1 MREKEKKK
9 EKKRKGRDKEDTRE
23 EEKMYNQIVRLFNA
37 ARHQLITRALL
48 ADGARVFFFFFIPFL
63 RGIKLRRASDYENFE
78 SRGEEGRA
86 RWKKKR
92 GGPRV
97 VRGWSGGRVR
107 WRK

>member
-1 MREKEKKK
+1 MREKKK

-48 ADGARVFFFFFIPFL
+48 ADGARVFFFIPFL

-92 GGPRV
+92 GG
-97 VRGWSGGRVR
+97 RGWSGGRVR

>member
-9 EKKRKGRDKEDTRE
+9 EKERRGRDKEDTRE

-37 ARHQLITRALL
+37 ARHQLITRALSWRM
-48 ADGARVFFFFFIPFL
+48 ARAFFFFIPFL

-86 RWKKKR
+86 RWGKKTW
-92 GGPRV
+92 GPRV
-97 VRGWSGGRVR
+97 V
-107 WRK
+107 WRTG